1 MLTVVIVRAE
11 TRPVSLFYLT
21 ETPDSVRSFIAH
33 SGKIG
38 LLVPMWYTADANG
51 LVSGG
56 PNPLVMEVAQKEHL
70 PVMPIVVA
78 AGKDAFHTL
87 LGNPTGQKAMIA
99 ALIRESK
106 DRGYT
111 GFQFDFEDISWTD
124 RDALSALVKSTAD
137 ALHAEGLKLSIATVP
152 NAPGYPG
159 KGGFAKWIYEDWR
172 GAYDLAAT
180 GDNRSTWFA

>member
-1 MLTVVIVRAE
+1 MKLILRLVVVALFAATVRAE
-11 TRPVSLFYLT
+11 TRPVSLFYMT
-21 ETPDSVRSFIAH
+21 ETPDSVRSFLAH

-87 LGNPTGQKAMIA
+87 LGNPTAQKAMIA

-106 DRGYT
+106 DHGYT

-124 RDALSALVKSTAD
+124 RDALSALVKIDSRCAACGGAE
-137 ALHAEGLKLSIATVP
+137 ALDCDRAECAGVSGQGRVC
-152 NAPGYPG
+152 
-159 KGGFAKWIYEDWR
+159 EV
-172 GAYDLAAT
+172 DL
-180 GDNRSTWFA
+180 